1 VITIHED
8 RSGNLWAGTYN
19 HGLLRLDRRT
29 RQFQAYLHK
38 PADPYSLSND
48 IVTRLLVAHNGTF
61 WVATNDGLNRFD
73 AATARFTVY
82 KLEPQRRIADLELV
96 EDPKGALRLGT
107 DPQVC
112 IVSIQ
117 RLVSSPSTNTT

>member
-1 VITIHED
+1 MGCSVLTD
-8 RSGNLWAGTYN
+8 GQDNS
-19 HGLLRLDRRT
+19 RRT
-29 RQFQAYLHK
+29 FTNRLI
-38 PADPYSLSND
+38 PYSLSND